1 MMNDP
6 SIKTKIIN
14 DAKIIVPRIV
24 KDKRPVK
31 FGEVF
36 AVPYSNVFLCAL
48 KQSGKTTC
56 LTNIIL
62 NSAGKNTKIIIISN
76 SVNNDAVIIDCIK
89 KLRKRGND
97 VIELT
102 DIVEDGINAIEE
114 FIAEHKE
121 KPQEEENEQQI
132 AIPQVA
138 SNIVSQRRTIAEIL
152 NPVAKVEDMLKQ
164 SEIKQEIK
172 PKKKSKIIPEYIIVL
187 DDVGKS
193 LRDKWVDQL
202 VKTNRHYK
210 AMVLI
215 SSQHLNDLMPST
227 LQQMGYVIL
236 FSKFSDEKLEELFR
250 KLDLG
255 IQFDQ
260 FYRIY
265 KDATKKNFDFLFIDR
280 PNNSFRKNFNEQY
293 KI

>member
-1 MMNDP
+1 MDDP

-97 VIELT
+97 IIELT

>member
-1 MMNDP
+1 MMDDP

-202 VKTNRHYK
+202 VKTNRHYR

>member
-1 MMNDP
+1 MMDDP

-36 AVPYSNVFLCAL
+36 EFPYINVFLCAL

-76 SVNNDAVIIDCIK
+76 SVNNDAVIMDCIK

-202 VKTNRHYK
+202 VKTNRHYR

>member
-36 AVPYSNVFLCAL
+36 SVPYSNVFLCAL

-76 SVNNDAVIIDCIK
+76 SVNNDAVIMDCIK

-114 FIAEHKE
+114 FITEHKE
-121 KPQEEENEQQI
+121 KPQEEEENDMAEDTPTIQTN
-132 AIPQVA
+132 VG
-138 SNIVSQRRTIAEIL
+138 NKRRSIAEIL
-152 NPVAKVEDMLKQ
+152 NPVAKVEEKK
-164 SEIKQEIK
+164 EIK
-172 PKKKSKIIPEYIIVL
+172 
-187 DDVGKS
+187 
-193 LRDKWVDQL
+193 
-202 VKTNRHYK
+202 
-210 AMVLI
+210 
-215 SSQHLNDLMPST
+215 
-227 LQQMGYVIL
+227 
-236 FSKFSDEKLEELFR
+236 
-250 KLDLG
+250 
-255 IQFDQ
+255 
-260 FYRIY
+260 
-265 KDATKKNFDFLFIDR
+265 
-280 PNNSFRKNFNEQY
+280 
-293 KI
+293 